1 MLPRYIIY
9 RCYGCIIYVS
19 PVSKGYGTRHI
30 YEFLFLAVCEI
41 VRQYASTMKASR
53 QRTTLIVLNIIPSWL
68 VESQVNIYYIN
79 ANNYTVLGVS
89 FQTVA
94 WTMTEVKNM
103 IWRMRDI
110 LIGDHRIN
118 SMPSATAYIYAL
130 CRGER

>member
-1 MLPRYIIY
+1 MLPLYIIY

-19 PVSKGYGTRHI
+19 PVSKGYGMRHI

-41 VRQYASTMKASR
+41 VRQYVSTMKASS
-53 QRTTLIVLNIIPSWL
+53 TLIVLNIISAWL

-79 ANNYTVLGVS
+79 ANYYTVLGVS

-110 LIGDHRIN
+110 LIRDHRIN